1 MVFPSAPPGAAQG
14 GRLAQRESAS
24 FTPKRSLVR
33 SQYRPH
39 SSEAVSLSGE
49 AAFLI
54 VRGESGDNMIFPDG
68 AGASLKGPLGQ
79 GPKACPPAWTSSAA
93 PEPVG
98 IDSGRRI
105 GGSDGGVL
113 V

>member
-1 MVFPSAPPGAAQG
+1 
-14 GRLAQRESAS
+14 
-24 FTPKRSLVR
+24 
-33 SQYRPH
+33 
-39 SSEAVSLSGE
+39 
-49 AAFLI
+49 
-54 VRGESGDNMIFPDG
+54 MIFPDG

-105 GGSDGGVL
+105 GGRDGGVL